1 MAKSTSVT
9 GVETD
14 RKRQETYTIGQLA
27 RQFDVTTRAI
37 RFYESQGLL
46 HPEREGQR
54 RIYSRRGRRIGMTLA
69 EIQQVFDLYDS
80 SANGEARQL
89 ERFLRIVE
97 NKREEP
103 QRRRQDIDDALDE
116 LEETARRCRAFLAA
130 QGEQSPGGAAE
141 QSAGG
146 PGFVRR
152 WICRWILTFT

>member
-27 RQFDVTTRAI
+27 REFDVTTRAI
-37 RFYESQGLL
+37 RFYETQGLL
-46 HPEREGQR
+46 NPEREGQR
-54 RIYSRRGRRIGMTLA
+54 RIYSRRDRTRLKLTLRGRRIGMTLA
-69 EIQQVFDLYDS
+69 EIQEVFDLYDS

-97 NKREEP
+97 DKRKEL

-116 LEETARRCRAFLAA
+116 LEETARRCRAFLAEK
-130 QGEQSPGGAAE
+130 GEQSPGEAAE
-141 QSAGG
+141 
-146 PGFVRR
+146 
-152 WICRWILTFT
+152 